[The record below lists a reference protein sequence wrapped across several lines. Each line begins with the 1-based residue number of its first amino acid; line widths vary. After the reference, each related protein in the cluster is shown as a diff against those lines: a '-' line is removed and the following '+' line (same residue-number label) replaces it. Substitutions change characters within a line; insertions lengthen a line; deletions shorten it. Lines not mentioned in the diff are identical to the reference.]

1 MRGRKTEGGS
11 DLQHT
16 DMVLV
21 NKKYEKENVI
31 YLTFKS
37 QRWKEENLSCCF
49 VVTLWCYSVI
59 GNGIFPCEKAL
70 VVKNFYP
77 FFSLHPILSLYNTPL
92 SS

>member
-1 MRGRKTEGGS
+1 
-11 DLQHT
+11 
-16 DMVLV
+16 MVLV

-59 GNGIFPCEKAL
+59 GNGKFPLQKSIGH
-70 VVKNFYP
+70 VKLL
-77 FFSLHPILSLYNTPL
+77 SILHPILSFYNTPL
-92 SS
+92 LSS